1 MSLSSWRQF
10 QLFENIPIRD
20 PNFGGDSLLYSDP
33 TLCAATIVDPQ
44 TLIIAVNSNIIKVVK
59 LNQSQVIHE
68 FQSFPHDFQITF
80 LKVINGEFLVALAES
95 IGKPSLIRVY
105 KLEKLPNREQLYHS
119 QVELKNGNNTYPI
132 SVVSISNDLSC
143 IVVGFINGKI
153 ILIRGDISRDRGSQ
167 QRIIYEDPSKEPIT
181 ALFLNNDATAC
192 FAATTSRILLFNT
205 TGRNRGRPSLVLNSK
220 NGLDLNCGSFNPAT
234 NEFICCLSNFIE
246 FFSSSGKK
254 HQFAFDLSL
263 RKRIFCVDKDHILIV
278 TEETGAPTTS
288 ISVNELSPTIINRI
302 FIIDAKNKIIS
313 LNFVVSSAI
322 IDIFS
327 TSQSGKNITYLLT
340 SEGVMHRITPKSLE
354 NQINIII
361 QKELYPFALQ
371 LAKQHSLSPLDVQEI
386 HKKYGDYLFKKGL
399 RKEATDQYIQC
410 LDVVETSEII
420 SKFGV
425 KEVPDPE
432 SMRNLADYL
441 WSLIKNSIS
450 QRDHVTL
457 LLIVL
462 IKLKDV
468 EGIDTFIQHFDR
480 KGIWNEGVVMDDMD
494 DVTFFYS
501 DNDFFDLDLILEL
514 MKESDFK
521 RLSYRLAKKY
531 SKDSLIIV
539 DILLNLLHNPVKA
552 IKYIKSL
559 PIDETLR
566 CLVTYSKKLLEE
578 SPNETNALLIEV
590 FTGKFKP
597 STFEVDLDRRDTTS
611 DFSENIRTVF
621 YSYKTFFN
629 YMNSNGTS
637 DAMSESSEA
646 SHEHEEPTYHPPKP
660 SIVFSSFVTKPFEFV
675 VFLEACLACYQ
686 QYEGFDEDRQVILTT
701 LYDLYLNLAQNDVPE
716 RIDDWRSRAT
726 GVLRESNKLVYS
738 AASNNTSKRVDN
750 SIMLLI
756 SHMDQSSAS
765 AKDKT
770 KIDIASFAND
780 NPEMDLLSTFR
791 AMTLNEE
798 PSTCLKFLEKY
809 GTEEPKLLQVAL
821 SYFVSNKLIFKEMG
835 GNEVLKEKVL
845 RPIIEGERMP
855 LLDIIKAL
863 SRTNVAHFGLIQD
876 IIIDHVKTEDIEIK
890 RNEKLIE
897 SYDKELKEK
906 NKKLKNTIN
915 SDQPLHVPLK
925 NQTCFMCRLTLDIPV
940 VFFKCGHIYHQHCLN
955 EEEDTLESERKLFKC
970 PKCLVDLET
979 SNKLF
984 EAQHE
989 VVEKNDLL
997 NFALNSEEGSRDR
1010 FKVITE
1016 FLGRGAISYSDIT
1029 I

>member
-33 TLCAATIVDPQ
+33 TLCAAAIVDSQ

-80 LKVINGEFLVALAES
+80 LKVINSEFLVALAES

-105 KLEKLPNREQLYHS
+105 KLEKLPNREQVYHS

-205 TGRNRGRPSLVLNSK
+205 TGRNRGHPSLVLNPK
-220 NGLDLNCGSFNPAT
+220 NGLDLNCGAFNLAT

-246 FFSSSGKK
+246 FFNSSGKK

-263 RKRIFCVDKDHILIV
+263 RKRIFCVDKDHILVV

-327 TSQSGKNITYLLT
+327 TSQNGKNITYLLT
-340 SEGVMHRITPKSLE
+340 SEGVMHRITTKSLE
-354 NQINIII
+354 NQISIII

-371 LAKQHSLSPLDVQEI
+371 LAKQHSLPSLDVQEI

-399 RKEATDQYIQC
+399 KKEATDQYIQC

-441 WSLIKNSIS
+441 WSLVKNSIS
-450 QRDHVTL
+450 QRDHITL

-468 EGIDTFIQHFDR
+468 EGINSFIQHFDR
-480 KGIWNEGVVMDDMD
+480 NGIWNEDIVMDDMD
-494 DVTFFYS
+494 DVSFFYT

-531 SKDSLIIV
+531 SKDSLTIV
-539 DILLNLLHNPVKA
+539 DILLNLLHNPIKA

-597 STFEVDLDRRDTTS
+597 STFEVELDRRDTTG
-611 DFSENIRTVF
+611 DFSENIKTVF

-629 YMNSNGTS
+629 YMNSNVKS

-660 SIVFSSFVTKPFEFV
+660 SIVFSSFVSKPFEFV

-701 LYDLYLNLAQNDVPE
+701 LYDLYLNLAQDDVPE
-716 RIDDWRSRAT
+716 RVDDWRSKAA

-738 AASNNTSKRVDN
+738 AVHNTTGKKVDN

-756 SHMDQSSAS
+756 SHMDQSNVS

-770 KIDIASFAND
+770 TIDIASFAND

-798 PSTCLKFLEKY
+798 PSTCLKFLERY
-809 GTEEPKLLQVAL
+809 GAEEPKLLQVAL

-835 GNEVLKEKVL
+835 GDEVLKEKVL
-845 RPIIEGERMP
+845 RPIIDEERMS

-906 NKKLKNTIN
+906 KQKLKNTIN
-915 SDQPLHVPLK
+915 SDQPIHVPLK
-925 NQTCFMCRLTLDIPV
+925 NQTCFMCSLPLDVPV

-955 EEEDTLESERKLFKC
+955 EEEDALENERKLFKC
-970 PKCLVDLET
+970 PKCLVELET

-989 VVEKNDLL
+989 VVEKKDLL
-997 NFALNSEEGSRDR
+997 DFALNGEEGSKDR

>member
-302 FIIDAKNKIIS
+302 FIIDAKNKIVS

-371 LAKQHSLSPLDVQEI
+371 LAKQHSL
-386 HKKYGDYLFKKGL
+386 H
-399 RKEATDQYIQC
+399 R
-410 LDVVETSEII
+410 
-420 SKFGV
+420 
-425 KEVPDPE
+425 
-432 SMRNLADYL
+432 
-441 WSLIKNSIS
+441 
-450 QRDHVTL
+450 
-457 LLIVL
+457 
-462 IKLKDV
+462 
-468 EGIDTFIQHFDR
+468 
-480 KGIWNEGVVMDDMD
+480 
-494 DVTFFYS
+494 
-501 DNDFFDLDLILEL
+501 
-514 MKESDFK
+514 
-521 RLSYRLAKKY
+521 
-531 SKDSLIIV
+531 
-539 DILLNLLHNPVKA
+539 
-552 IKYIKSL
+552 
-559 PIDETLR
+559 
-566 CLVTYSKKLLEE
+566 
-578 SPNETNALLIEV
+578 
-590 FTGKFKP
+590 
-597 STFEVDLDRRDTTS
+597 
-611 DFSENIRTVF
+611 
-621 YSYKTFFN
+621 
-629 YMNSNGTS
+629 
-637 DAMSESSEA
+637 
-646 SHEHEEPTYHPPKP
+646 
-660 SIVFSSFVTKPFEFV
+660 
-675 VFLEACLACYQ
+675 
-686 QYEGFDEDRQVILTT
+686 
-701 LYDLYLNLAQNDVPE
+701 
-716 RIDDWRSRAT
+716 
-726 GVLRESNKLVYS
+726 
-738 AASNNTSKRVDN
+738 
-750 SIMLLI
+750 
-756 SHMDQSSAS
+756 
-765 AKDKT
+765 
-770 KIDIASFAND
+770 
-780 NPEMDLLSTFR
+780 
-791 AMTLNEE
+791 
-798 PSTCLKFLEKY
+798 
-809 GTEEPKLLQVAL
+809 
-821 SYFVSNKLIFKEMG
+821 
-835 GNEVLKEKVL
+835 
-845 RPIIEGERMP
+845 
-855 LLDIIKAL
+855 
-863 SRTNVAHFGLIQD
+863 
-876 IIIDHVKTEDIEIK
+876 
-890 RNEKLIE
+890 
-897 SYDKELKEK
+897 
-906 NKKLKNTIN
+906 
-915 SDQPLHVPLK
+915 
-925 NQTCFMCRLTLDIPV
+925 
-940 VFFKCGHIYHQHCLN
+940 
-955 EEEDTLESERKLFKC
+955 
-970 PKCLVDLET
+970 
-979 SNKLF
+979 
-984 EAQHE
+984 
-989 VVEKNDLL
+989 
-997 NFALNSEEGSRDR
+997 
-1010 FKVITE
+1010 
-1016 FLGRGAISYSDIT
+1016 
-1029 I
+1029 